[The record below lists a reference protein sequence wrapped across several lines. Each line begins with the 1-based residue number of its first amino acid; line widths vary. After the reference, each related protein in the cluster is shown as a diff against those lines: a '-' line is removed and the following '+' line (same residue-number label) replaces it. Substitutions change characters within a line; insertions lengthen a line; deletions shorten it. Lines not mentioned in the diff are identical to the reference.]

1 VVKELKRI
9 KMTDNS
15 DFKNTK
21 NHDLTNTMK
30 KENKIS
36 LKKFFLKGFL
46 FILCAVPGLAIFLF
60 FSVWIMVSVLSS
72 EFENPPLLLTPLI
85 MSAAIVLML
94 IGTGK
99 LKQLKY
105 SLLFLIIPISLI
117 IFGYLAEWRFLGI
130 GSRTL
135 DIAFFLGLALFF
147 VNYLIKMHYQKK
159 RKLNGTNKKAPSGT
173 KSPQEK
179 GTGNRG
185 IIENG
190 VPH

>member
-1 VVKELKRI
+1 
-9 KMTDNS
+9 MTNNS

-21 NHDLTNTMK
+21 NNGLTNTLK

-60 FSVWIMVSVLSS
+60 FSVWIMVSVISS
-72 EFENPPLLLTPLI
+72 DFENPPLLLTPLI
-85 MSAAIVLML
+85 MSAAIILML

-99 LKQLKY
+99 LKQIKY
-105 SLLFLIIPISLI
+105 SLLFLFIPISLI
-117 IFGYLAEWRFLGI
+117 IFGYLAECRFFGI

-159 RKLNGTNKKAPSGT
+159 RKLNETNKEATSGTN
-173 KSPQEK
+173 SP
-179 GTGNRG
+179 
-185 IIENG
+185 
-190 VPH
+190 